1 MVDWVARTV
10 STAMV
15 VVTRRIGP
23 PQARRTVAVV
33 VTVLVMGCI
42 VGLGG
47 ARLDF
52 ALLSV
57 DDDISCFAWDGR
69 EEGIGKIL
77 CGKCHKPEAAASL
90 GEAIDDDNGIDDVS
104 ELLEE
109 FKKVLVRYIGW

>member
-1 MVDWVARTV
+1 MVSWVAWTV

-23 PQARRTVAVV
+23 PQARHAVAVV
-33 VTVLVMGCI
+33 VTVLVKGCV

-52 ALLSV
+52 ALLAV
-57 DDDISCFAWDGR
+57 NDDISCFAWDRR
-69 EEGIGKIL
+69 EEGIGEIL
-77 CGKCHKPEAAASL
+77 SGKCHKPEAAASL

-109 FKKVLVRYIGW
+109 FKKVLVRH